1 MTTKYGIVHNEN
13 GIHCRPA
20 SLIAK
25 RAREY
30 PGVIS
35 IVNGSGLEAN
45 PRSVLSIL
53 KLGLIEG
60 DEFSV
65 SVNGPDEEKMCDEML
80 GLLEQP
86 YSISL
91 D

>member
-25 RAREY
+25 KAREY
-30 PGVIS
+30 SGAIS

-80 GLLEQP
+80 ELLEQP
-86 YSISL
+86 FSISM